1 MAEENKSCSLA
12 VHLAMAALRW
22 NEEMMLKLVDM
33 SNQMN
38 ADYLFHDMLKEWVDF
53 WLEWDALKA
62 AREYTLKWQS
72 VEMKF
77 KALLFSWVLA
87 NTSQW
92 DEALQA
98 MFDAIKETWWSIVEW
113 MDLLWLAAKMD
124 LSQFEDV
131 AKALWADVEAAK
143 KFTEEVRQK
152 ISNYIASEYSV
163 ISTGTTVKPSK
174 MKPKIEKRI
183 AKATEYLDKEKE
195 SLWDAYKDVS
205 KDLKRL
211 QSKPK
216 STINYWSKKEWRE
229 ELQKLQ
235 EKYKTKSAS
244 KREIEAKLSKIKNA
258 EDTIKNWENDLK
270 RIDDEYKAALEA
282 DLKVVKDN
290 QNPFNYMWPDS
301 EWKFNKEFNNNISN
315 RVLEYW
321 QYALARTLLTSDS
334 VLPQSIYSTL
344 VKLVKQYSW
353 DWVSNT
359 SWAKITEDWILDADR
374 TLDELL
380 AAAYINTKQLC
391 DDWQLRMLYRQRLIS
406 LVSDWALSM
415 DDASLVNTMMET
427 LRFSWEWAGFSD
439 ILKYSILKDN
449 ATELLWRWTISLNG
463 KELRDNIVSIFK
475 RDDFDKLITSWDTV
489 TLNDGSKITTRQL
502 LELVTTMTNEV
513 SLYKLIASND
523 FTDKQI
529 LDIAWEYLVWN
540 AEEWRQKIINLVN
553 VVRKNPTT
561 DDTRW
566 VVLKALTGKNVS
578 KETPVWFFDFRRNL
592 NASDDVKARAEFR
605 DRLAEANKIY
615 IPDTGIRDLTT
626 TNKSQLVKELEWFRW
641 GYLLVTDSQRWL
653 NKTLTSALDEINY
666 KNWKLVDE
674 KERVIVIYP
683 NKWLMGKVWFENGK
697 LLFKTSYSWIY
708 DTFLRKLA
716 MRTLSD
722 SWVDSRLSKEIINTI
737 QYWWSTAEQNVDAL
751 MEFNKA
757 LEADAKKYF
766 GAMIGEDPLSDRL
779 PALLEQRTWISFK
792 NYDAIMDKSEFRRM
806 VDEKFM
812 LWMKLMWNY
821 DQEVVT
827 IADVIKQVDSMTPA
841 EIASDLSS
849 KYWFEI
855 PEYRIADWNG
865 KVRKEVRDAY
875 LNYNLSETH
884 IELLER
890 KWKLLAVINGWV
902 ADNISITQ
910 FRSMW
915 QNKNFS
921 AYKDIFFHD
930 LELADEEL
938 DKHIKAINDM
948 IFEWLCL
955 QFADNLVAMGYS
967 LPLVNVRDLV
977 YDFLNWKL
985 NVNWDFARA
994 FLYKNNLPDTLS
1006 TLSGIVNEAMP
1017 SELRF
1022 GYDDMVKQFDNDGF
1036 NRLWQ
1041 VVDEF
1046 DDPRY
1051 WHIVIL
1057 DDWTMFLNWNRRRW
1071 ITPLK
1076 QQMNNAFFEINMPSI
1091 INWKS
1096 VADLANEYHI
1106 PLFIAQ
1112 DSWLA
1117 NINPKA
1123 LWRTN
1128 KTRWSMNWKNFVQSM
1143 INLKREIPRWTA
1155 PHELFHAIFNTLAP
1169 DETKY
1174 FLDKAIE
1181 LYNYTPNQA
1190 HEMLADL
1197 FSEYFRTW
1205 SFKLPKN
1212 MAEDKDFFE
1221 WIKQWFWKLSAWLM
1235 WVDEYQDEITKLFDD
1250 ILSWKLKTTTKK
1262 LWDTAIEEWNKINVP
1277 LWKDQMINFAGTS
1290 TTHWNQVRMILTN
1303 PWRVDDYI
1311 SWNKTFRELI
1321 NDLWKEFPWLK
1332 SEFDDLKEGLLEVRE
1347 GETIYDW
1354 VANDGWRRR
1363 YMWWHNDSSFKK
1375 ITNPVYTDPATWIKY
1390 KLTPDDFV
1398 NVRWEWRLKTEF
1410 VPIEELDK
1418 LKEFDRRVTPKFSDS
1433 DDIIN
1438 DLKEKFKKEWIQ
1450 NPLYIH
1456 YSLADWKAY
1465 LAEWNHRLAAAK
1477 ELWMEYLPVW
1487 VDVSKKVPSGKWVKV
1502 VKPKPFWP
1510 WDFYPDTMAPSDI
1523 WIKGTIS
1530 PFNGWGF
1537 NNVWYA
1543 ASFPDQITRMIEVK
1557 NPFMMD
1563 TYSTLTAMAAVK
1575 GGRLM
1580 DNAWAERQVL
1590 KWILDDYYNAV
1601 KQATEWWKT
1610 LSFSEAQKLKT
1621 KAWYALDMFEQDYI
1635 SPRYKQ
1641 FLTPEEKSQL
1651 FWLKYTLWVATNSE
1665 SLETIAEYNN
1675 KILDRYDNSVKNIID
1690 TNNDIKSLI
1699 SPNNN
1704 SINEEIEKRNKELIQ
1719 QWATMKVIGWDVI
1732 VVDTR
1737 EELLNQIRNMPSWVM
1752 WLEVYK
1758 TLWREWLNQLSNEQA
1773 YFLLQLVELARN
1785 ADNKMNMVTWTIYKL
1800 YPQLAKIDFF
1810 NTYKVV
1816 NWLPRILWWN
1826 LLENTDFLSSFT
1838 NTSTFDNNVKRD
1850 IFEEI
1855 KNAFAENWK
1864 LWYYKKKL
1872 WRKVYVNEY
1881 EHLQEIISSSIDS
1894 HVSDLANSIKGSDLK
1909 RFKKEAWYVYTN
1921 TFSPYTVLQ
1930 DIPEATKTKIDEVL
1944 TTQQKWIIE
1953 AMDLLWENNRL
1964 IDIMDSIYI
1973 TTADWE
1979 IKSFRDILQWD
1990 EPNLSKILFDTDTNI
2005 IKSADETSIQK
2016 IDPTIPE
2023 KDRIAKEAEN
2033 EKIVKAQENNYNDA
2047 LTAYLN
2053 NSEIVSQSERSLL
2066 SRLWG
2071 SARQVAK
2078 KYTLT
2083 NKLAETDNALAWL
2096 NESIIRW
2103 FKADILWFKWNVTAW
2118 WQLFWTRSITDNVM
2132 ARWREVKELYR
2143 NLYSMSYNQLIKYSP
2158 KSELDEVALNLAK
2171 YFKEIE
2177 RRCWSLDWVTWATTK
2192 QEVNRAFAHLWEVIL
2207 NINSIQWLFSLMSW
2221 VEWNQILKFFR
2232 FSEPWQLSRVN
2243 DLVIWNVWDY
2253 WVWWYRNYVDK
2264 TDEWLNKQWFNET
2277 FWANFTNDEYQKL
2290 IQALCWFTV
2299 VSKKMKW
2306 LMNTLNFINSSNY
2319 LTRVLLSYPWQFLT
2333 IANQTIAY
2341 FLKQKWWE
2349 RELWAEDLW
2358 TIDKIR
2364 KASGILNWAY
2374 NELNLWEFFNK
2385 LFEKI
2390 NPDSVDPNAYYNRYW
2405 IPDVDDLMSKE
2416 KFYTSDDITTLY
2428 SKIDNYGSDDK
2439 LISWSKFLRNTDAYK
2454 DNANNIIDWLFA
2466 RNYKNIAFV
2475 KALQS
2480 NRYMTFATAEQ
2491 FARFMA
2497 SDAPWEMKQKLLDA
2511 VTSEAGRNFRNI
2523 LWLGFSWLDRATWW
2537 GWLKNILVALW
2548 QMFNFRWAWWQNIAR
2563 QTSNW
2568 IIAAIKMSRRWLS
2581 KEWRDAIAEYIAKQP
2596 EFINFTAQLF
2606 NDLHNMWRLVK
2617 YQDNWDYLPEWDEY
2631 SLMDFLEYSY
2641 ETMQFSSQ
2649 WWQWIQSYWTT
2660 RIITARAE
2668 WAAQS
2673 YKNPELYK
2681 DTLWV
2686 WALMNAL
2693 SKNLWRN
2700 WKVADMFAKWVA
2712 TAASNWWNWDVIT
2725 EFLSNEFWKLSFWS
2739 LRYLMNEDETNY
2751 WYSTE
2756 LINWGA
2762 WGIPFI
2768 LSWESDIDWDKAYS
2782 YDMAWTETWLNLINW
2797 RDAKQAWDTEAS
2809 REYLLNNIDSFY
2821 NSSQMFNFV
2830 RNIWRAVAGSDWIWD
2845 WLKWRLADGTLIWW
2859 RIYPMWSPFDLADV
2873 WETIAET
2880 DAWKQYMTYWKYIPT
2895 DVEDIKILM
2904 DEVIWQANHR
2914 PGNDWFNKSM
2924 FNFDESWHMKNLE
2937 ESNEADASMELLLN
2951 NIKYE
2956 RDSDYRFVL
2965 DKKWN
2970 RIVNPEREI
2979 HMQDMQNRF
2988 NDTNY
2993 MTESNFN
3000 FINSWVERNNDDPNY
3015 MLYKRLIAE
3024 WIAWRYADQQL
3035 QKEIDWYNQTFWL
3048 KWDYKVTKTK
3058 LQDSQKNYSEIYG
3071 RLPSVVSTITWEESS
3086 FLDSIIT
3093 LDKAAAGRANIKMIE
3108 RQLAEKWDTETIKK
3122 FFNIDKKWNINLSS
3136 RYESYIEEQAKLS
3149 KLLREEDL
3157 DWFIAETAS
3166 ITKMFKKEDPYGLA
3180 TATLISSRIHRIN
3193 QAENLSA
3200 EQKAKAIEALMV
3212 DNYEFIQQHIP
3223 EMIDELGSNAKTYV
3237 DQMNNSIYDIS
3248 LIWDLLIYD
3257 NEKDNSKSWRSKSI
3271 KISGMAKDLL
3281 WKLGKSTWNGDWVG
3295 WWKQYNYNIVPVKL
3309 DWAKLIKAT
3318 WGKWYT
3324 PKTASAAFEWYRPHV
3339 SFEIWKDINR
3349 NVKTTKTQTV
3359 STSKQ
3364 LSNIEKKTTK
3374 ALEAES

>member
-174 MKPKIEKRI
+174 LKPKIEKRI

-195 SLWDAYKDVS
+195 SLWDAYKDVN

-244 KREIEAKLSKIKNA
+244 KREIEAKLSKIKSN
-258 EDTIKNWENDLK
+258 EDIIKNWENDLK

-334 VLPQSIYSTL
+334 VLPQSIYTSL

-359 SWAKITEDWILDADR
+359 SWTKITEDWILDADR

-463 KELRDNIVSIFK
+463 KELRDNIVNIFK

-578 KETPVWFFDFRRNL
+578 KETPVWFFDFRREL
-592 NASDDVKARAEFR
+592 NATDDVKARAEFR

-641 GYLLVTDSQRWL
+641 GYLLVTDSQWWL

-674 KERVIVIYP
+674 KDRVVVIYP

-722 SWVDSRLSKEIINTI
+722 SWVDSTLSKEIINTI

-806 VDEKFM
+806 VDERFM

-1022 GYDDMVKQFDNDGF
+1022 GYDDMVEELGYDKNKYRYIEWIRDWWYVENDEWIDAQVELAKKDF
-1036 NRLWQ
+1036 RNWRTIAEIAKAYLIPVEYMDEYLDLFHRSARARTSFMSNRQTW
-1041 VVDEF
+1041 D
-1046 DDPRY
+1046 
-1051 WHIVIL
+1051 
-1057 DDWTMFLNWNRRRW
+1057 
-1071 ITPLK
+1071 
-1076 QQMNNAFFEINMPSI
+1076 I
-1091 INWKS
+1091 INTIILIRKE
-1096 VADLANEYHI
+1096 LTE
-1106 PLFIAQ
+1106 
-1112 DSWLA
+1112 
-1117 NINPKA
+1117 
-1123 LWRTN
+1123 
-1128 KTRWSMNWKNFVQSM
+1128 
-1143 INLKREIPRWTA
+1143 WTLS
-1155 PHELFHAIFNTLAP
+1155 HELFHATFNFVPTRLRRNIV
-1169 DETKY
+1169 DE
-1174 FLDKAIE
+1174 AMR
-1181 LYNYTPNQA
+1181 LYWYDERTVN
-1190 HEMLADL
+1190 EMLADL
-1197 FSEYFRTW
+1197 FSDYFKTWKFELPRPKLWTTHSLLKYIKEAFESMKKWMLGVEKYEDKVRKLYDDILDLKYRPIDESELRELYGLTLDEAYEWETKRILSERWFDERITAEKRSRINDRWPDWKRRRFHKSDKINNFLRAREDAWTLNDEAFRIAQDMAYEWLWELSDEVDNLWRKLTNAQAMFGYVKNDDNKVQTFYHWTKAPLFDSFNLDYFRTW
-1205 SFKLPKN
+1205 SWDSLIPWFYFATQKESKIMNNADEANRLIEVYLQARNPVDYKKTIWDLWTLDSLRNFIKEYHNYIWKEYDAKRREYKL
-1212 MAEDKDFFE
+1212 EE
-1221 WIKQWFWKLSAWLM
+1221 WIKK
-1235 WVDEYQDEITKLFDD
+1235 D
-1250 ILSWKLKTTTKK
+1250 I
-1262 LWDTAIEEWNKINVP
+1262 
-1277 LWKDQMINFAGTS
+1277 
-1290 TTHWNQVRMILTN
+1290 R
-1303 PWRVDDYI
+1303 
-1311 SWNKTFRELI
+1311 
-1321 NDLWKEFPWLK
+1321 LK
-1332 SEFDDLKEGLLEVRE
+1332 SFLGAALEYDWIFWNDVQTFLRYFKDNIWIDGIWDVPWEVLVVFTPEQIKYVTNERPTTDIRMFMRE
-1347 GETIYDW
+1347 GYT
-1354 VANDGWRRR
+1354 AN
-1363 YMWWHNDSSFKK
+1363 
-1375 ITNPVYTDPATWIKY
+1375 T
-1390 KLTPDDFV
+1390 
-1398 NVRWEWRLKTEF
+1398 
-1410 VPIEELDK
+1410 
-1418 LKEFDRRVTPKFSDS
+1418 
-1433 DDIIN
+1433 
-1438 DLKEKFKKEWIQ
+1438 
-1450 NPLYIH
+1450 
-1456 YSLADWKAY
+1456 
-1465 LAEWNHRLAAAK
+1465 
-1477 ELWMEYLPVW
+1477 
-1487 VDVSKKVPSGKWVKV
+1487 
-1502 VKPKPFWP
+1502 
-1510 WDFYPDTMAPSDI
+1510 
-1523 WIKGTIS
+1523 
-1530 PFNGWGF
+1530 
-1537 NNVWYA
+1537 
-1543 ASFPDQITRMIEVK
+1543 PDQITRMIEVK

-1563 TYSTLTAMAAVK
+1563 TYSTLTAMAAIK

-1665 SLETIAEYNN
+1665 NLETIAEYNN

-1699 SPNNN
+1699 SPNSN
-1704 SINEEIEKRNKELIQ
+1704 SINEEIEKRSKELIQ
-1719 QWATMKVIGWDVI
+1719 QWATMKVVGWDVI

-1785 ADNKMNMVTWTIYKL
+1785 ADNKMNMISWTIYKL

-1826 LLENTDFLSSFT
+1826 LLESTDFLSSFT

-1894 HVSDLANSIKGSDLK
+1894 HVNDLANSIKGSDLK

-1944 TTQQKWIIE
+1944 ATQQKWIIE

-2033 EKIVKAQENNYNDA
+2033 ERIIKAQENNYNDA

-2053 NSEIVSQSERSLL
+2053 NSEIVSQSERGLL

-2177 RRCWSLDWVTWATTK
+2177 RRCWSLDWITWATTK

-2537 GWLKNILVALW
+2537 GWLKNIFVALW

-2568 IIAAIKMSRRWLS
+2568 IITAIKMSRRWLS

-2668 WAAQS
+2668 WVAQS

-2686 WALMNAL
+2686 WALMNAI

-2782 YDMAWTETWLNLINW
+2782 YDMAWTETWLNLTNW
-2797 RDAKQAWDTEAS
+2797 RDAKQAWDTEAA

-2845 WLKWRLADGTLIWW
+2845 WLKWRLADGTIIWW

-3058 LQDSQKNYSEIYG
+3058 LQDSHKNYSEIYG

-3200 EQKAKAIEALMV
+3200 EQKAKAIEALMA

-3248 LIWDLLIYD
+3248 LIWDLLTYE
-3257 NEKDNSKSWRSKSI
+3257 NEKNNSKSWRSKSI